1 MRRFLV
7 GLLATLGTLSLVAL
21 LAVGA
26 AIWWWIDDFTAPEPL
41 PERIVLAVDLHGS
54 LDEGS
59 PLDPLAAV
67 FPEDAVLGLIDVVD
81 TLDRGAADGRV
92 RSEERR
98 VGKECVSTCQS
109 RGWPYPYKKQYILTT
124 NQL

>member
-1 MRRFLV
+1 MRISDWSSDV
-7 GLLATLGTLSLVAL
+7 CSS
-21 LAVGA
+21 
-26 AIWWWIDDFTAPEPL
+26 DL

-92 RSEERR
+92 TGAVFDLSGAALGLAQTQELRAAVFRFR
-98 VGKECVSTCQS
+98 AAGKTAEIGRAHV
-109 RGWPYPYKKQYILTT
+109 
-124 NQL
+124 

>member
-1 MRRFLV
+1 MRISDWSSDVCSSDLRRFLV

-54 LDEGS
+54 PDEGS
-59 PLDPLAAV
+59 PLDPLAPV

-81 TLDRGAADGRV
+81 TLHPGAADGRA
-92 RSEERR
+92 R
-98 VGKECVSTCQS
+98 KSTRQNS
-109 RGWPYPYKKQYILTT
+109 SH
-124 NQL
+124 